1 MTSLKD
7 IGSRPRK
14 SAAWE
19 PGSPEIVRFIT
30 DEGVCYG
37 FLWHA
42 LILGAYIPEHENLFL
57 QYGTG
62 TTIITGPKAE
72 EFWDEFA
79 QRKASSINLKPTAWT
94 FSRSQCRCGGE
105 RRTTT
110 SKGCLFRAL
119 DFRETFES

>member
-30 DEGVCYG
+30 DEGACYG

-42 LILGAYIPEHENLFL
+42 LIFGAYIPEQENLFL

-62 TTIITGPKAE
+62 TIIITGPKAE
-72 EFWDEFA
+72 EFWEEFT
-79 QRKASSINLKPTAWT
+79 QRKASSIKADGVDILSVTMSLRQRKEDND
-94 FSRSQCRCGGE
+94 Q
-105 RRTTT
+105 
-110 SKGCLFRAL
+110 
-119 DFRETFES
+119 